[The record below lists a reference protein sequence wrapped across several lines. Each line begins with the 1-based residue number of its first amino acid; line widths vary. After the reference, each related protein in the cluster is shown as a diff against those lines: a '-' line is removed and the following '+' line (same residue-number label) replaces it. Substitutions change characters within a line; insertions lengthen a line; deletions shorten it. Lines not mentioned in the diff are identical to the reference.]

1 MLKTRIEKEKTLYCS
16 GLFLSARWFVLSTEA
31 PEGVNLVILPDKES
45 AQYCTSD
52 LYQLVEGDRVFLLPS
67 SGKGIERSNY
77 KSSISVQRT
86 AALSAILRNKGE
98 QVFIVASPDSLEE
111 KVPAPKKLEGA
122 VLTLSKGQEIS
133 FDAIIAKLGEK
144 GFDRVDFVSA
154 PGQYSIRGSL
164 IDIFSFS
171 NNEPYR
177 ISFWGN
183 EIEAISIFDCNTQIS
198 KEERERNYPINGG

>member
-1 MLKTRIEKEKTLYCS
+1 MKTRLDKENTLYCS

-67 SGKGIERSNY
+67 SGKGVERSNY

-98 QVFIVASPDSLEE
+98 QVFIVASPDSW
-111 KVPAPKKLEGA
+111 KKRSRPPAGW
-122 VLTLSKGQEIS
+122 
-133 FDAIIAKLGEK
+133 
-144 GFDRVDFVSA
+144 
-154 PGQYSIRGSL
+154 RG
-164 IDIFSFS
+164 
-171 NNEPYR
+171 R
-177 ISFWGN
+177 
-183 EIEAISIFDCNTQIS
+183 C
-198 KEERERNYPINGG
+198 